1 MKKTFKAIF
10 EAFIYPIFIIL
21 FNITGLS
28 IINPIAKWI
37 GNANLISAINNS
49 STRVAVDSAIIALI
63 VNLVLLIAN
72 KPVKISGSLKTKNY
86 TDKVIISLDSRKAQS
101 KAELELK
108 VDYKFKLFKW
118 ILLKIGGTSLI
129 IHNTDFTSMQIENRS
144 SRLQG
149 ASTML
154 SSKELQIKLESSVQ
168 ERYCSG
174 DSRLTFTL
182 EPDVSETEYGKI
194 TTEIRPLV
202 DKNRK
207 IAYMWSKLICGI
219 LISKNIKDLE
229 VQVVRDSD

>member
-1 MKKTFKAIF
+1 MKKTFKAAF

-49 STRVAVDSAIIALI
+49 STRVAVDSAIIALL
-63 VNLVLLIAN
+63 VNLILLISN

-108 VDYKFKLFKW
+108 VDYKFKPFKW

-129 IHNTDFTSMQIENRS
+129 IHNTDFTSMQIENKS
-144 SRLQG
+144 SRLKD
-149 ASTML
+149 ASTMI

-174 DSRLTFTL
+174 ESRLTFIL

-207 IAYMWSKLICGI
+207 IAYIWSKLICSI
-219 LISKNIKDLE
+219 LISKKIKDLE

>member
-1 MKKTFKAIF
+1 MKKTFKAAF

-28 IINPIAKWI
+28 IINPIAKCI
-37 GNANLISAINNS
+37 GNTNLIYAINDS

-63 VNLVLLIAN
+63 VNVILLIAN
-72 KPVKISGSLKTKNY
+72 KPVKISGSLKPKNY
-86 TDKVIISLDSRKAQS
+86 TDKVIISLDSRKVRS

-144 SRLQG
+144 SRLNG
-149 ASTML
+149 ASTMI

-174 DSRLTFTL
+174 DSRLIFTL
-182 EPDVSETEYGKI
+182 EPDVSETECGKI

-207 IAYMWSKLICGI
+207 IAYMWSKIICSI
-219 LISKNIKDLE
+219 LISKKIEDLE